1 MGSIEMR
8 QENRSK
14 FPLYLKGLHQDSLG
28 DVGEEGSGEFDVLIV
43 SHDLLEPSQVVR
55 LELHVQLII

>member
-1 MGSIEMR
+1 MR
-8 QENRSK
+8 QENTSK
-14 FPLYLKGLHQDSLG
+14 FPLKTFPYLKGLHQDSLG

-55 LELHVQLII
+55 LELHVQLI